1 MLPDII
7 HNGVPIHWS
16 WETKSWDRRYD
27 LPLTHTMWKLVE
39 AVEYVDFL
47 KAQKPGNRE
56 HAFLRALDGAGLYA
70 P

>member
-7 HNGVPIHWS
+7 HWDWS
-16 WETKSWDRRYD
+16 SDYLASMRYD

-47 KAQKPGNRE
+47 KVRE
-56 HAFLRALDGAGLYA
+56 QWMAANA